1 MREVWNLDRLYAGFE
16 DPAFSRDLDT
26 YEKAIGEFV
35 RLADALP
42 AAQPLQGL
50 TEGIRLL
57 EQMALL
63 GSKLSAYPRLRSA
76 VNTGDNEAAS
86 WSGRIQAMGSRAA
99 GAKAAFREWAG
110 KLPGLMD
117 LVREDAFLRDYE
129 YFFSS
134 MVAMSRHNLGV
145 EAANVSAKLHMS
157 GTSAWSKLHSQLTST
172 VTASYRGRDITLSAV
187 RNLAR
192 DPDPAVRRDAYEAEL
207 ACYESIK
214 VPCAHALNAIKLA
227 TISDAQLGR
236 YDSPLAMSLER
247 ADMKPETLEAM
258 LGAMDEYLPKF
269 WQYLKAKAKLLGH
282 EGGLPWYDLFAPVGK
297 TSAAYTIG
305 EARAFLLKQ
314 FATFDQDLHDM
325 AQRAFRE
332 EWIDFWPRDGKRG
345 GACCSSIQAI
355 GESRIL
361 TNYDGSFAAVTTL
374 AHELGHAF
382 HNLCLRSHRPLNH
395 SYSMPLAETASTFN
409 ECVVIN
415 AAIAAAD
422 SKAEKLA
429 LVESQLQKITQVICD
444 IYSRFRF
451 EKQVFDNRET
461 QFMGPDALCGMM
473 LDAQKRSYGDG
484 LDHNCLHPYMWVC
497 KGHYYGPVYYNFP
510 YAFGALFSRGLYAR
524 YEAEGQGFVS
534 KYKKLLHTTTVASAE
549 DTALVADIDLTDKE
563 FWRSALQTVSDE
575 IDLFCALAEEIQ

>member
-16 DPAFSRDLDT
+16 DPAFARDLDT
-26 YEKAIGEFV
+26 YEKTVDEFI
-35 RLADALP
+35 RLADTLSAE
-42 AAQPLQGL
+42 QPLRGL
-50 TEGIRLL
+50 KEAVRLL

-63 GSKLSAYPRLRSA
+63 GGKLSAYPRFRGA
-76 VNTGDNEAAS
+76 VNTGDNEATS
-86 WSGRIQAMGSRAA
+86 WSGRIQAMGSRTA

-110 KLPGLMD
+110 KLPNLME
-117 LVREDAFLRDYE
+117 LVRGDEFLRDYDF
-129 YFFSS
+129 YFSS
-134 MVAMSRHNLGV
+134 MLSMSRHNLGV
-145 EAANVSAKLHMS
+145 EAAGVSAKLHMS
-157 GTSAWSKLHSQLTST
+157 GTSAWSKLHNQLTST
-172 VTASYRGRDITLSAV
+172 LTASYRGKDITLSAV

-192 DPDPAVRRDAYEAEL
+192 DPDSAVRKEAYEAEL

-227 TISDAQLGR
+227 TISDAQLGH

-247 ADMKPETLEAM
+247 ANMKPETLDAM
-258 LGAMDEYLPKF
+258 LEAMDEYLPKF

-282 EGGLPWYDLFAPVGK
+282 RGGLPWYDLFAPVGK
-297 TSAAYTIG
+297 ASAAYTIE
-305 EARAFLLKQ
+305 EARDFLLKQ

-332 EWIDFWPRDGKRG
+332 EWIDFWPREGKRG
-345 GACCSSIQAI
+345 GACCSSVQAI

-415 AAIAAAD
+415 AAIDEAAT
-422 SKAEKLA
+422 KAEKLA
-429 LVESQLQKITQVICD
+429 LVESQLQKATQVICD

-451 EKQVFDNRET
+451 EKQVFDNREK
-461 QFMGPDALCGMM
+461 QFMGPDALCAMM

-484 LDHNCLHPYMWVC
+484 LDHNCLHPYMWIN

-524 YEAEGQGFVS
+524 YEQEGRSFVS
-534 KYKKLLHTTTVASAE
+534 KYKKLLRTTTVASAE
-549 DTALVADIDLTDKE
+549 DTALVAGIDLTDKE
-563 FWRSALQTVSDE
+563 FWRSALQTVADE
-575 IDLFCALAEEIQ
+575 IDLFCTLAEEIQ